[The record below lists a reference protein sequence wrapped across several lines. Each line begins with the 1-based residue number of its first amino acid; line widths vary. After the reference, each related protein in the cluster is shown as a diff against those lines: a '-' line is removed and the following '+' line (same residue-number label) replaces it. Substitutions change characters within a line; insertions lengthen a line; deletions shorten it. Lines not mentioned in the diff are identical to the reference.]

1 MTAVYAIAALVI
13 IAGIMLGAYLVGFG
27 DGIEAEK
34 MRRTCYVVQ
43 KVFSHDNVEET
54 PPGGVKHRLPHAD
67 RVQMEA
73 EAKNKESMGG
83 VNDYFTPPD
92 VALYVQGEKAKADIE
107 DDETRRSM
115 LFIDPPLENKHKK
128 E

>member
-1 MTAVYAIAALVI
+1 
-13 IAGIMLGAYLVGFG
+13 
-27 DGIEAEK
+27 
-34 MRRTCYVVQ
+34 
-43 KVFSHDNVEET
+43 
-54 PPGGVKHRLPHAD
+54 
-67 RVQMEA
+67 MEA

-92 VALYVQGEKAKADIE
+92 VALYVQGEKAKANIE
-107 DDETRRSM
+107 DNETRRSM

>member
-1 MTAVYAIAALVI
+1 
-13 IAGIMLGAYLVGFG
+13 
-27 DGIEAEK
+27 
-34 MRRTCYVVQ
+34 MRILSRWKQRPKTR
-43 KVFSHDNVEET
+43 N
-54 PPGGVKHRLPHAD
+54 PW
-67 RVQMEA
+67 
-73 EAKNKESMGG
+73 GG

-92 VALYVQGEKAKADIE
+92 VALYVQGEKARDDIE